1 MKKDLSI
8 KQTYDDF
15 VSKTFLT
22 DIEKEVLERYIKD
35 ESIVKIAEDILQST
49 STVSRTIRELKRK
62 YINYKNLE
70 IAKLMIFQKNK

>member
-1 MKKDLSI
+1 MKNDLSA
-8 KQTYDDF
+8 KQIYDDF

-35 ESIVKIAEDILQST
+35 ESIIKIAEQIMQST
-49 STVSRTIRELKRK
+49 STVSRTIHGLKKK
-62 YINYKNLE
+62 YTNYKNLE